1 MADAKLNSYQKLQKI
16 REEFYNAGVKKS
28 GINNHAEFRYYE
40 LEDIIPVAAP
50 LLKKYNCFF
59 HITFGEDKALG
70 MFINL
75 DATADL
81 IPFGFN
87 MRHIAE
93 PAKYRMNEAQG
104 LGAELTYYRRY
115 LYFLMLDIIEP
126 DTFDNPTKGGYNKA
140 EQTPPPP
147 PSQKK
152 PVSQEERAEIKEELT
167 APADAATDLQI
178 KALTKAI
185 TNLIKADPSK
195 KEWAAELKVKSKNF
209 TTLKKKDA
217 EALIAKIST
226 TLEGK

>member
-28 GINNHAEFRYYE
+28 GINNHAEFKYYE
-40 LEDIIPVAAP
+40 LEDIIPVATP
-50 LLKKYNCFF
+50 LLEKYNCFF
-59 HITFGEDKALG
+59 HITFGDDKALG

-75 DATADL
+75 DASADL
-81 IPFGFN
+81 IPFSFN

-104 LGAELTYYRRY
+104 LGAELTYFRRY
-115 LYFLMLDIIEP
+115 LYFLMLDIVEP
-126 DTFDNPTKGGYNKA
+126 DTFDNPGKGGYTVA
-140 EQTPPPP
+140 QTPAPPA
-147 PSQKK
+147 QKK
-152 PVSQEERAEIKEELT
+152 RVSQEERAEIKEELT
-167 APADAATDLQI
+167 GASDDATDLQI
-178 KALTKAI
+178 KALTKAL

-195 KEWAAELKVKSKNF
+195 KEWVAELKVKSKNF

-226 TLEGK
+226 TLEDK

>member
-28 GINNHAEFRYYE
+28 GINNHAEFKYYE
-40 LEDIIPVAAP
+40 LEDIIPVATP
-50 LLKKYNCFF
+50 LLEKYNCFF
-59 HITFGEDKALG
+59 HITFGDDKALG

-126 DTFDNPTKGGYNKA
+126 DTFDNPDKGGYNKPA
-140 EQTPPPP
+140 QSTPPAP
-147 PSQKK
+147 KK

-178 KALTKAI
+178 KSLEKALIK
-185 TNLIKADPSK
+185 LIKADPSK
-195 KEWAAELKVKSKNF
+195 KEWVAELKVKTKNF
-209 TTLKKKDA
+209 TTLKKKEA
-217 EALIAKIST
+217 EALITKISE
-226 TLEGK
+226 TLEGNK

>member
-140 EQTPPPP
+140 EQTPPPAAP
-147 PSQKK
+147 KK
-152 PVSQEERAEIKEELT
+152 RVSQAERAEIKEELT
-167 APADAATDLQI
+167 SASDAASDLQI
-178 KALTKAI
+178 KSLEKALVK
-185 TNLIKADPSK
+185 LIKADPSK
-195 KEWAAELKVKSKNF
+195 KEWVAELKVKTKNF
-209 TTLKKKDA
+209 TTLKKKEA
-217 EALIAKIST
+217 EALITKISE
-226 TLEGK
+226 TLEDK